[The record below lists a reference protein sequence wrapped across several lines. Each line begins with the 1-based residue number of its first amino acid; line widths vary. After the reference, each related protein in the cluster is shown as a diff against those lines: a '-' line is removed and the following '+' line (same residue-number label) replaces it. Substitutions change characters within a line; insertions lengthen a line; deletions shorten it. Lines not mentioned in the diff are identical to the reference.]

1 MKSLLM
7 LFDGQ
12 YLFKDFKLKPT
23 IILLS
28 SALFITIHRY
38 FGSIEFAE
46 SQSGISN
53 IIDPVIFMFLTAFIL
68 FGLIPLLTVKFTF
81 KETLESY
88 GVRIG
93 DWKFGLW
100 ACIILFPL
108 ILLLLLYP
116 ASQTA
121 EMRAFYPFD
130 RSITSFSSEFM
141 QFQLWRGLLYYL
153 AWEFFFRG
161 FMLFGLRKYVG
172 DWMAICIQLIPQC
185 LWHIG
190 LPTGEIFSSLLGGIL
205 FGYLALRTGSIIWP
219 LLLHYLIGIG
229 LDALIVLT

>member
-12 YLFKDFKLKPT
+12 DLFKDAKLKPT

-46 SQSGISN
+46 TQSGITH

-68 FGLIPLLTVKFTF
+68 FGLIPVLTVKFAF
-81 KETLESY
+81 KETLKNY
-88 GVRIG
+88 GFSIG
-93 DWKFGLW
+93 NWKFGLG
-100 ACIILFPL
+100 ASIILFPL

-121 EMRAFYPFD
+121 EMRSFYPFD
-130 RSITSFSSEFM
+130 RSITSFSSEFV

-161 FMLFGLRKYVG
+161 FMLFGMRKYVG

-190 LPTGEIFSSLLGGIL
+190 MPTGEIFSSLLGGIL
-205 FGYLALRTGSIIWP
+205 FGYLALRTGSILWP
-219 LLLHYLIGIG
+219 FVLHYLIGIG